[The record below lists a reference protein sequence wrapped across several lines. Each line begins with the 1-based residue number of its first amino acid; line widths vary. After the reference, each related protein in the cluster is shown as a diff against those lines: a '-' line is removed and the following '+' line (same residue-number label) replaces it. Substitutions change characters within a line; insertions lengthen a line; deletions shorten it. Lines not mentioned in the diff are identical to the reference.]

1 MDKREKRAAEAAEA
15 PETQETQ
22 ATVPWTAY
30 KYKGDTL
37 FAMEDEIATEF
48 PMTVKLDGE
57 EFATIVCTPTDLE
70 DMVIGFLASEGVI
83 RFADQIESLSLDEER
98 GFAYVNLRSKH
109 QLSEQMVSKRFIGS
123 CCGKSRQFY
132 FHNDARTAKT
142 VLTRMEI
149 SIDQCLHLMGELQ
162 RQSGDFHKT
171 GGVHNAAL
179 CTVDHL
185 ITARTDIGRHN
196 ALDKIFGHCLRNK
209 LPLSDK
215 LLAFSGRVSSE
226 VALKAAK
233 IGVGILLSKSAPTDL
248 ALSLAE
254 DLGIT
259 VVGFIRGGQLNV
271 YTHPERIK
279 EWKEGLSHK
288 SSSSDD

>member
-1 MDKREKRAAEAAEA
+1 VNKLKKRDKEAG
-15 PETQETQ
+15 

-30 KYKGDTL
+30 KYDGQAL
-37 FAMEDEIATEF
+37 LAQSDEIATEF
-48 PMTVKLDGE
+48 PMTIKLNGE

-98 GFAYVNLRSKH
+98 GFADVKLLNKH
-109 QLSEQMVSKRFIGS
+109 QLSTEMVSKRFIGS

-142 VLTRMEI
+142 VLTRTQI
-149 SIDQCLHLMGELQ
+149 SIDQCLFLMRELQ
-162 RQSGDFHKT
+162 QNSGDFQKT

-179 CTVDHL
+179 CTVDQL

-196 ALDKIFGHCLRNK
+196 ALDKIYGYCLRKK
-209 LPLSDK
+209 LPLQDK

-248 ALSLAE
+248 ALSLSH

-259 VVGFIRGGQLNV
+259 IVGFIRGTQLNV

-279 EWKEGLSHK
+279 EWVPDLS
-288 SSSSDD
+288 